1 MTVVNHPWTVIATA
15 TTLKGAVK
23 EADCG
28 SRNCGGLKCNI
39 DINGSR
45 QGPGCSGGQNQAT
58 SMKIK
63 KLDNNDEEKNQ
74 ACLAAL
80 IIQEQ
85 LAGNGNG
92 TETRRGAGMGT
103 EKGKGEVEAEG
114 SSPYTITTLPSL
126 PLTPNST
133 VIIITI
139 VPVPT
144 PSTTTSPPLHP
155 RQPAQPFR
163 KLRTSR
169 YASGP
174 TTLPRFGRIKRTR
187 SAPADI
193 SPTGLSKTVYNA
205 ADGTIWV
212 SNQLFQFTLEV
223 MHPQQIACL
232 EKATVAAGGL
242 SNTRKC
248 EFAPLLTPPK
258 RRGR

>member
-1 MTVVNHPWTVIATA
+1 MIVVDHPWAIIATA
-15 TTLKGAVK
+15 TMLKGAVK

-39 DINGSR
+39 DTNGSR

-63 KLDNNDEEKNQ
+63 KRDKNDVEKNR

-114 SSPYTITTLPSL
+114 SSPYTMITPPSL
-126 PLTPNST
+126 PLTPKST
-133 VIIITI
+133 VIIIAV

-144 PSTTTSPPLHP
+144 PSTTTPPP
-155 RQPAQPFR
+155 PPEA
-163 KLRTSR
+163 TDT
-169 YASGP
+169 AV
-174 TTLPRFGRIKRTR
+174 
-187 SAPADI
+187 
-193 SPTGLSKTVYNA
+193 SKIQNVEIC
-205 ADGTIWV
+205 IWT
-212 SNQLFQFTLEV
+212 N
-223 MHPQQIACL
+223 
-232 EKATVAAGGL
+232 
-242 SNTRKC
+242 
-248 EFAPLLTPPK
+248 
-258 RRGR
+258 